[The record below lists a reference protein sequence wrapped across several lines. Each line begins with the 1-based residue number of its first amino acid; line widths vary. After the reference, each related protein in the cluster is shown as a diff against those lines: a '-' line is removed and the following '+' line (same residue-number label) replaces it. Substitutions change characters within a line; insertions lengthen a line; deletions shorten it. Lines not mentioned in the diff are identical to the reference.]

1 MGGLNISSLI
11 DGKENSLS
19 EQIANHI
26 LTKIF
31 KGDLEQGS
39 RLIETN
45 IAKELEVSNI
55 PVREAFYILENTG
68 VIERLPRK
76 GVRVKSISD
85 KEFQD
90 YTDALIELFKIGID
104 YSVDKWNEEKY
115 SKIKKLLKDANNHL
129 IEEQIFEYVI
139 SVHRLCR
146 YVFEVADNIALVKI
160 YNDITFVT
168 NAYSRINWNDIE
180 KTKKRF
186 SYLEDLVDSLSYSN
200 FKKAKADFEKL
211 TRLSLNVE

>member
-1 MGGLNISSLI
+1 MGGINFSSLI

-31 KGDLEQGS
+31 KGELEQGS

-76 GVRVKSISD
+76 GVRVKSIAD

-90 YTDALIELFKIGID
+90 YTDALIELFKIGVD
-104 YSVDKWNEEKY
+104 YSADKWNEAKY
-115 SKIKKLLKDANNHL
+115 NKIKILLKDADNHL
-129 IEEQIFEYVI
+129 IEEKIFEYII
-139 SVHRLCR
+139 SVHRLCK
-146 YVFEVADNIALVKI
+146 YVFEVADNAAFIKF
-160 YNDITFVT
+160 YNDITFIT
-168 NAYSRINWNDIE
+168 NTYSRLNWNDIE
-180 KTKKRF
+180 KTKKRYE
-186 SYLEDLVDSLSYSN
+186 YLEDMVESLISSN
-200 FKKAKADFEKL
+200 FEKAKVDFEKL
-211 TRLSLNVE
+211 TRLSLNIE

>member
-31 KGDLEQGS
+31 KGELEQGS

-115 SKIKKLLKDANNHL
+115 SKIKILLKDANNHL

-186 SYLEDLVDSLSYSN
+186 SYLEDLVDSLSHSN

>member
-31 KGDLEQGS
+31 KGELEQGS

-104 YSVDKWNEEKY
+104 YSVDKWTEEKY
-115 SKIKKLLKDANNHL
+115 SKIKILLKDANNHL

-186 SYLEDLVDSLSYSN
+186 SYLEDLVDSLSHSN